1 MRQSNGLPNE
11 IWRPA
16 KNTPLRKPYHS
27 VERPDG
33 TASLGGGGGASAPS
47 LQSPVSSPLGLGLF
61 YLLWASPTARK
72 THPLRLRYDPPV
84 SCIYARMRGRE
95 RKRLRV
101 CVCLCRYTW
110 QGGIQG
116 GLTGRGRVALAR
128 EGDRVRPL
136 NVAGGGRGDCC
147 LVLGMSSDTENTES
161 THDLTT
167 LVSPPISH
175 PTLSPPPPSLFLSPS
190 HPFSF
195 YHYFSSSPFRYTSL
209 FCFPSFFLFL
219 SLTFSPYV
227 SSSLS

>member
-1 MRQSNGLPNE
+1 M
-11 IWRPA
+11 I
-16 KNTPLRKPYHS
+16 LRSRVYTHACAGERES
-27 VERPDG
+27 VC
-33 TASLGGGGGASAPS
+33 A
-47 LQSPVSSPLGLGLF
+47 
-61 YLLWASPTARK
+61 
-72 THPLRLRYDPPV
+72 
-84 SCIYARMRGRE
+84 C
-95 RKRLRV
+95 V
-101 CVCLCRYTW
+101 CVSVDIRDREGYK
-110 QGGIQG
+110 G

-175 PTLSPPPPSLFLSPS
+175 PTLSPPHTSLSLS

-195 YHYFSSSPFRYTSL
+195 YHYFSSSPFRYTSF

-219 SLTFSPYV
+219 SLTFLRFV
-227 SSSLS
+227 LAVIT